1 VDGVTVGGVTVVVV
15 DAVVVDVDVD
25 VVVATVGAGPRSAR
39 AVDDVAESV
48 SPPLVQADATTSAA
62 STAPVAN
69 RPR

>member
-1 VDGVTVGGVTVVVV
+1 VDGVTVGGLTVVVV
-15 DAVVVDVDVD
+15 DAVVVDVD